1 MWLGTSAHR
10 NLPNTCGAPKSLV
23 QEDKC
28 KVFGFEDAVETLR
41 GLREVPPCATT
52 AKLGVLRDHIGEGP
66 VLLLVFFLPKNPA
79 DGVMYA
85 RNQPFS
91 VRTFHHFTLSIR
103 CLFTTMDLFNIAF
116 GCNNLSS
123 FWRNIDRDRIYCIEN
138 TMAAD
143 LWVWFY
149 STVELI
155 FRHLFI
161 TYCGSQIRP
170 LYLRCSRPALH
181 FQKSVVVDVRDR
193 AVDWLPKHRWLSL
206 EGWSKNYQG
215 NFGNWHQW

>member
-91 VRTFHHFTLSIR
+91 VRTFHHFTLSDVFLLPWIYLTSPLDVIIYPLSEGTLTGTESTALKTLWQLI
-103 CLFTTMDLFNIAF
+103 CGFDFTQL
-116 GCNNLSS
+116 LS
-123 FWRNIDRDRIYCIEN
+123 
-138 TMAAD
+138 
-143 LWVWFY
+143 
-149 STVELI
+149 
-155 FRHLFI
+155 
-161 TYCGSQIRP
+161 
-170 LYLRCSRPALH
+170 
-181 FQKSVVVDVRDR
+181 
-193 AVDWLPKHRWLSL
+193 
-206 EGWSKNYQG
+206 
-215 NFGNWHQW
+215 